1 MKSKTK
7 KMQTILMKGV
17 LIALSLIFIS
27 SSFTYAV
34 EGLTL
39 QASTA
44 LEILMY
50 GEVGSAVRKME
61 EHFKSKTTLYIVNE
75 IQLRALA
82 EYVNAGNSC
91 YGKVIELLN
100 DIKIN
105 SNVDW
110 TPIGTENTP
119 FQGTFKGNGYTVTNL
134 TYTLTKESDGN
145 IGLFG
150 VSNGNI
156 EKLTVNNSKIAKVS
170 TNNDYF
176 NIGNIAGVN
185 NGKIKDCNADKMPLG
200 LTSVEAGTDANKYV
214 GLIAGKNANNGIEKS
229 EAKEISKV
237 EITNNTDT
245 INLDPTIYVKH
256 GEEDYKE
263 ITDFLNT
270 VYLQENDKVK
280 FEISIDK
287 YIYTGLE
294 NGNKIKLADV
304 KDEEGNVTSKAAE
317 EIYPKLSLGSLVF
330 KPISA
335 TQEEIDN
342 GDGTKT
348 PKTFLV
354 YEATVEQTDTEFT
367 SNNVTINFRK
377 NLNNENLFVYYDVR
391 ENNFDTANELK
402 DSNSSKSFGNVDI
415 KVDTKKPSVD
425 INAYLE
431 DATESKRY
439 PEGKEIIITV
449 KTTEKVQANI
459 APEVRVSFSESGL
472 GKYNYQENT
481 TLGNAKH
488 IDAVIDENGKT
499 TWTYSYII
507 NPGDEGKLNIE
518 FVSGSLTDL
527 ANNQTDLTKLEKKEI
542 ESIYAD
548 TTAPVVTIELFNNNK
563 VDYAK
568 EYDINEDGVLDIK
581 DLLLVIKY
589 NAEKLEVNSKEW
601 KQVEAKGDVNGDKK
615 IDSNDSTLIAR
626 KILCD
631 ENEMV
636 NNITNEDTNV
646 FKIRFS
652 EELQRD
658 LTKEDI
664 TVNNGYVEDI
674 EKLNECEYL
683 VTVKNNIATGNVGEL
698 ILTIEKGTFKDLVGH
713 ENVRTEK
720 IIRIDKKAPLLLSL
734 EAYSTS
740 EILLD
745 TTVSNVKEK
754 YRTGDKITV
763 IATFDEN
770 ITGLPKLTLQFSESG
785 DAKGEI
791 TSTLE
796 GNKITYTYTITDG
809 DEGTLSVK
817 GFSGTV
823 TDKAGNITRVTKRV
837 LDGDT
842 IIADTVAPRLQELNI
857 TSPSEGSYKAGT
869 IVTIEAKYDEKVYA
883 LENNEIKK
891 ITNSSAPTLKISVG
905 NSNEVEATF
914 KEYGTTDGKVDES
927 KLIYTYAIRGE
938 EKNEEDVVTYAGD
951 NGEVK
956 ITKYENKENVFVCDL
971 AGNKAILTVNQT
983 GNKIIADTI
992 RPNVTNITA
1001 TVENP
1006 NVQNTNPYYKAE
1018 NDIKITLTFSEK
1030 VSSAKIFPEILV
1042 GFSENDIEEPT
1053 NYNTYSYESNWN
1065 VDSTTVEY
1073 TYKIKEGDNGYL
1085 WVKVPEDQFADA
1097 AGNGN
1102 IAKDAIK
1109 LNVYADTINPTI
1121 TLLKDTELNQ
1131 ANQTITV
1138 KATFSEDVYDLYNNS
1153 RVSLSPANAPKLIY
1167 SFGTGNNNEI
1177 SASSVS
1183 GAVITYVITKDPVKD
1198 NGTLHYELA
1207 KGNLCDRAGNEY
1219 YQETTDTTAPE
1230 LKEVY
1235 ITSDSTH
1242 EVYCKKD
1249 VNIKVI
1255 AIFDE
1260 DIANQNMKIRVKIG
1274 EGQEQEIAGAIN
1286 NDNKKEVIFNYT
1298 VKDGDNGNFTI
1309 LDVQGDTLEDESLT
1323 DKTYGYVQD
1332 KYGNQKNIFNFNG
1345 IQVNGEA
1352 IADTIAP
1359 TVTITSDVERTN
1371 KDTVTYTFTWS
1382 ETVTGFTANDIEL
1395 TNGLKGEFEVIPNTD
1410 GKVYTLKVDK
1420 IAEGMQVVR
1429 IFSGACEDLAG
1440 NENKE
1445 KVTYNKVF
1453 IDCTKPIIRAKVNG
1467 GNYVIATDSNKST
1480 LVENIVINE
1489 ELSKFE
1495 YIWATS
1501 ETLPET
1507 GWSQADVSG
1516 LIVNSDITIKT
1527 EVSEENTYYLY
1538 LRATDLAGNVLE
1550 ARTNGFKVTKD
1561 EITLT
1566 PSTAEITNQDVIVNV
1581 TYGINLTENRKAG
1594 VSGKT
1599 SSADETKVI
1608 VSENGTVY
1616 AEATDKAGNK
1626 VYKTLEITNI
1636 DKVAPEATI
1645 TYTTN
1650 EDGSITAKISFNE
1663 EDVIITNNSGNDT
1676 YKFTENGEFTFEFKD
1691 KAGNTGKATASV
1703 TNIEEKDT
1711 TAPMVMFRYTLTTVT
1726 VDEPLGATI
1735 LTDEDAKIEYKW
1747 DNDDWVSTTDYVR
1760 SQNASKKTNSI
1771 GKHILYAK
1779 ATDRSGNVSDIQEL
1793 EFNVVKKPVHP
1804 EIIFENL
1811 TTVQTNGNKYVKIP
1825 NTLLPNNLT
1834 EQMNKE
1840 ALGDS
1845 VPQYKNLTEDGK
1857 LRTGSEITLDNNSKY
1872 IVVVIGD
1879 VNCDGEVSPID
1890 VTMANSIRLGKATA
1904 SDIQILAA
1912 DFDSENSIKPIDI
1925 TMINSYRLG
1934 KLTIS
1939 I

>member
-105 SNVDW
+105 DNVDW
-110 TPIGTENTP
+110 TPIGTEYTP

-150 VSNGNI
+150 VLNGSI

-176 NIGNIAGVN
+176 NIGNIVGVN
-185 NGKIKDCNADKMPLG
+185 NGKIKDCNANKMPLG
-200 LTSVEAGTDANKYV
+200 LTSVESGTDANKYV
-214 GLIAGKNANNGIEKS
+214 GLIAGKNTNQGTIEKS

-237 EITNNTDT
+237 EITNNSDT

-256 GEEDYKE
+256 GEEEYKE

-304 KDEEGNVTSKAAE
+304 KDEDGNVTSKAAE

-330 KPISA
+330 KPVSA
-335 TQEEIDN
+335 TQEEVDN

-348 PKTFLV
+348 PKTLLV
-354 YEATVEQTDTEFT
+354 YEATVEKTDTEF
-367 SNNVTINFRK
+367 SSDNVTINFRK
-377 NLNNENLFVYYDVR
+377 NLNDENLFVYYDVR
-391 ENNFDTANELK
+391 ANNFDTANELK
-402 DSNSSKSFGNVDI
+402 GSNSSRTFGNVDI
-415 KVDTKKPSVD
+415 KVDTKMPSVD

-431 DATESKRY
+431 EATESKRY

-459 APEVRVSFSESGL
+459 APEVKVSFSESGL
-472 GKYNYQENT
+472 GKYNYQENA

-542 ESIYAD
+542 ESVYAD
-548 TTAPVVTIELFNNNK
+548 TTAPIITIDAKDVEKSVTNKDEIEYTF
-563 VDYAK
+563 
-568 EYDINEDGVLDIK
+568 
-581 DLLLVIKY
+581 
-589 NAEKLEVNSKEW
+589 
-601 KQVEAKGDVNGDKK
+601 
-615 IDSNDSTLIAR
+615 T
-626 KILCD
+626 
-631 ENEMV
+631 
-636 NNITNEDTNV
+636 
-646 FKIRFS
+646 FS
-652 EELQRD
+652 EKVEGFTAD
-658 LTKEDI
+658 KI
-664 TVNNGYVEDI
+664 TVNNGIKGTLSDVTENEDGTYSYKMI
-674 EKLNECEYL
+674 ITPN
-683 VTVKNNIATGNVGEL
+683 VRNGNVGDL
-698 ILTIEKGTFKDLVGH
+698 QVIIEQDACQDLVGH
-713 ENVRTEK
+713 SNVRTEK
-720 IIRIDKKAPLLLSL
+720 VIRVDKKAPLLLSL
-734 EAYSTS
+734 EAYASSKIVLNS
-740 EILLD
+740 EI
-745 TTVSNVKEK
+745 SNVREN
-754 YRTGDKITV
+754 YRTGEMITV
-763 IATFDEN
+763 DATFDEK
-770 ITGLPKLTLQFSESG
+770 IALPPSILEAPKLILQFSESG

-791 TSTLE
+791 IGGE
-796 GNKITYTYTITDG
+796 IKGNKITYIYAITSG

-823 TDKAGNITRVTKRV
+823 KDEAGNTTRVTKRV

-869 IVTIEAKYDEKVYA
+869 TVTIEAKYDEKVYA
-883 LENNEIKK
+883 LENDEIKK
-891 ITNSSAPTLKISVG
+891 ITESSAPTLKVSVG
-905 NSNEVEATF
+905 NVNEVEAVF
-914 KEYGTTDGKVDES
+914 AGYGTTDGKVDES
-927 KLIYTYAIRGE
+927 KLIYTYTIRGE
-938 EKNEEDVVTYAGD
+938 VKNEEDVVTYAGD

-1006 NVQNTNPYYKAE
+1006 NVQNTKPYYKAE

-1042 GFSENDIEEPT
+1042 GFSESDTEEPT

-1065 VDSTTVEY
+1065 VDSTTIEY

-1102 IAKDAIK
+1102 IAKDATK

-1138 KATFSEDVYDLYNNS
+1138 KATFSEDVYDLNNKS

-1167 SFGTGNNNEI
+1167 SFGTGDNNEI

-1235 ITSDSTH
+1235 ITSDSIH
-1242 EVYCKKD
+1242 GIYCKKD
-1249 VNIKVI
+1249 VNIKVV
-1255 AIFDE
+1255 AVFDE

-1274 EGQEQEIAGAIN
+1274 EGQEQEIAGTIN

-1309 LDVQGDTLEDESLT
+1309 LDVQGNTLEDESLT

-1345 IQVNGEA
+1345 IQINGEA

-1359 TVTITSDVERTN
+1359 TVTITSDVEKTN

-1467 GNYVIATDSNKST
+1467 GDYVIATDSNKST

-1495 YIWATS
+1495 YIWSTS

-1550 ARTNGFKVTKD
+1550 ARTNGFKVTND

-1566 PSTAEITNQDVIVNV
+1566 PSITEITNQDVIVNV
-1581 TYGINLTENRKAG
+1581 TYGTNLTENRKAG

-1650 EDGSITAKISFNE
+1650 EDGSVTATISFNE

-1703 TNIEEKDT
+1703 TNIKEKDI
-1711 TAPMVMFRYTLTTVT
+1711 TAPKVIFEYTLTTVT
-1726 VDEPLGATI
+1726 VDKPLGATI

-1747 DNDDWVSTTDYVR
+1747 DNEDWVTTTDYVR
-1760 SQNASKKTNSI
+1760 SQNASKKKTTV

-1857 LRTGSEITLDNNSKY
+1857 LKTGSEITLDDNSKY

-1890 VTMANSIRLGKATA
+1890 VTMANSIRLGKATV
-1904 SDIQILAA
+1904 SDVQMLAA

>member
-7 KMQTILMKGV
+7 KMQAILMKGV

-50 GEVGSAVRKME
+50 GEVGSAVRKIE

-91 YGKVIELLN
+91 YGKVIELIN

-110 TPIGTENTP
+110 TPIGTEYTP

-185 NGKIKDCNADKMPLG
+185 NGKIKDCNANKMPLG
-200 LTSVEAGTDANKYV
+200 LSNVEEGTDANKYV

-330 KPISA
+330 KPVSA

-377 NLNNENLFVYYDVR
+377 NLNDENLFVYYDVR

-402 DSNSSKSFGNVDI
+402 GSNSSKSFGNVDI

-488 IDAVIDENGKT
+488 IDAVIDENGET

-548 TTAPVVTIELFNNNK
+548 TTAPMITI
-563 VDYAK
+563 DT
-568 EYDINEDGVLDIK
+568 K
-581 DLLLVIKY
+581 DVK
-589 NAEKLEVNSKEW
+589 S
-601 KQVEAKGDVNGDKK
+601 
-615 IDSNDSTLIAR
+615 
-626 KILCD
+626 
-631 ENEMV
+631 
-636 NNITNEDTNV
+636 ITNKDEIEYT
-646 FKIRFS
+646 FTFS
-652 EELQRD
+652 EKVEGFTAD
-658 LTKEDI
+658 KI
-664 TVNNGYVEDI
+664 TVNNGTKGTLSDVIENEDRTYSYKMI
-674 EKLNECEYL
+674 ITPN
-683 VTVKNNIATGNVGEL
+683 VTNGNVGDL
-698 ILTIEKGTFKDLVGH
+698 QVIIEQDTCQDLVGH
-713 ENVRTEK
+713 SNVRTEK
-720 IIRIDKKAPLLLSL
+720 IIRVDKKAPLLLSL

-740 EILLD
+740 EIVLNSEI
-745 TTVSNVKEK
+745 SNVKEN
-754 YRTGDKITV
+754 YRTGEIITV
-763 IATFDEN
+763 VATFDEK
-770 ITGLPKLTLQFSESG
+770 IASLEEDVTGLPKLTLQFSESG
-785 DAKGEI
+785 DAKGEV
-791 TSTLE
+791 TGTLE
-796 GNKITYTYTITDG
+796 GNKITYTYTITSG

-823 TDKAGNITRVTKRV
+823 IDEAGNITRVTKRT

-857 TSPSEGSYKAGT
+857 TSPGKGSYKAGT

-891 ITNSSAPTLKISVG
+891 ITESSAPTLKVSVG
-905 NSNEVEATF
+905 NANEVEATF
-914 KEYGTTDGKVDES
+914 VGYGTTDGKVDES
-927 KLIYTYAIRGE
+927 KLIYTYTIRGE

-1030 VSSAKIFPEILV
+1030 VSSAKIYPKILI
-1042 GFSENDIEEPT
+1042 GFSESDTEEPT
-1053 NYNTYSYESNWN
+1053 NYNEDSYESNWN
-1065 VDSTTVEY
+1065 ADSTTVEY
-1073 TYKIKEGDNGYL
+1073 TYKIKDGDNGYL

-1102 IAKDAIK
+1102 IAKEATK
-1109 LNVYADTINPTI
+1109 LNLYADTINPTI

-1138 KATFSEDVYDLYNNS
+1138 KATFSEDVYDLNDKT
-1153 RVSLSPANAPKLIY
+1153 RVSLSPKNAPKLIY
-1167 SFGTGNNNEI
+1167 SFGTGANNEI
-1177 SASSVS
+1177 SASDVS

-1242 EVYCKKD
+1242 GVYCKKD
-1249 VNIKVI
+1249 VNIKAV
-1255 AIFDE
+1255 AVFDE
-1260 DIANQNMKIRVKIG
+1260 DIVNQNMKIKIKIG
-1274 EGQEQEIAGAIN
+1274 EGQDQEITGTIN

-1309 LDVQGDTLEDESLT
+1309 LDVQGNTLEDESLT

-1332 KYGNQKNIFNFNG
+1332 KYGNQKNIFNFSN
-1345 IQVNGEA
+1345 IQVDGEA

-1382 ETVTGFTANDIEL
+1382 ETVTGFTANDIEI
-1395 TNGLKGEFEVIPNTD
+1395 TNGLKGEFKVVPDTD
-1410 GKVYTLKVDK
+1410 GKVYTLKVDR
-1420 IAEGMQVVR
+1420 IAEGMQV
-1429 IFSGACEDLAG
+1429 IKISSGVCEDLAG

-1495 YIWATS
+1495 YIWSTS

-1507 GWSQADVSG
+1507 GWNQADISG
-1516 LIVNSDITIKT
+1516 LTVNSDITIKT

-1538 LRATDLAGNVLE
+1538 LRAIDLAGNVLE

-1566 PSTAEITNQDVIVNV
+1566 ASTTELTNQDVIVNV
-1581 TYGINLTENRKAG
+1581 AYGTNLTENRKAG

-1599 SSADETKVI
+1599 SSADVTKVI
-1608 VSENGTVY
+1608 ISENGTVY
-1616 AEATDKAGNK
+1616 TEATDLAGNK

-1645 TYTTN
+1645 DYTTN

-1711 TAPMVMFRYTLTTVT
+1711 TAPTVMFRYTLTTVT
-1726 VDEPLGATI
+1726 VNEPLGATI

-1747 DNDDWVSTTDYVR
+1747 DNEDWVATTDYVR
-1760 SQNASKKTNSI
+1760 SQNASKTSNSI

-1779 ATDRSGNVSDIQEL
+1779 ATDKSGNTSEVQKL
-1793 EFNVVKKPVHP
+1793 EFNVVKKATTS
-1804 EIIFENL
+1804 EIIFEDL
-1811 TTVQTNGNKYVKIP
+1811 PTIQVKGKKYVKVSG
-1825 NTLLPNNLT
+1825 NMNL
-1834 EQMNKE
+1834 ESINGKMNKE
-1840 ALGDS
+1840 ALENN
-1845 VPQYKNLTEDGK
+1845 VPEYKNLTEDGK
-1857 LRTGSEITLDNNSKY
+1857 IRTGSEITLNGETQY
-1872 IVVVIGD
+1872 VVVVNGD
-1879 VNCDGEVSPID
+1879 INGDGKVTFLED
-1890 VTMANSIRLGKATA
+1890 VIMANNYRLGLINLSTVQKLA
-1904 SDIQILAA
+1904 SDINNNGTI
-1912 DFDSENSIKPIDI
+1912 DFIPDI
-1925 TMINSYRLG
+1925 VAINNYRLG
-1934 KLTIS
+1934 IIKDL
-1939 I
+1939 

>member
-1 MKSKTK
+1 MKSKVK
-7 KMQTILMKGV
+7 KMQIVLIKGV
-17 LIALSLIFIS
+17 LIALSLIFVS
-27 SSFTYAV
+27 SSFAYALD
-34 EGLTL
+34 GLTL
-39 QASTA
+39 QESTA

-50 GEVGSAVRKME
+50 GEVGSAARKIE

-75 IQLRALA
+75 VQLRALA
-82 EYVNAGNSC
+82 EYVNAGHSC

-100 DIKIN
+100 DIRIN
-105 SNVDW
+105 GNVDW
-110 TPIGTENTP
+110 TPIGTEYTP
-119 FQGTFKGNGYTVTNL
+119 FQGTFKGNGYEVKNL
-134 TYTLTKESDGN
+134 TYTITSEVDGN

-150 VSNGNI
+150 VNNGRI
-156 EKLTVNNSKIAKVS
+156 EKLNVNNSKIKKES
-170 TNNDYF
+170 TNSDYF

-185 NGKIKDCNADKMPLG
+185 NGKIIDCSADKMPLS
-200 LTSVEAGTDANKYV
+200 LTSVESGTDANKYA
-214 GLIAGKNANNGIEKS
+214 GLIAGKNVSNGIEKS
-229 EAKEISKV
+229 KTKEIGKIT
-237 EITNNTDT
+237 ITNNGDT
-245 INLDPTIYVKH
+245 INLGPKIYIN
-256 GEEDYKE
+256 DKE
-263 ITDFLNT
+263 ITDFSNT
-270 VYLQENDKVK
+270 VYLQKDDKIK
-280 FEISIDK
+280 LEISVDK

-294 NGNKIKLADV
+294 NGKKLKLTDEI
-304 KDEEGNVTSKAAE
+304 DEEGNVTNKVAE
-317 EIYPKLSLGSLVF
+317 ENYPKLSLDKLIF
-330 KPISA
+330 KPVSA

-342 GDGTKT
+342 GDGTTT
-348 PKTFLV
+348 PRTFLV
-354 YEATVEQTDTEFT
+354 YEASEDKENTEYGP
-367 SNNVTINFRK
+367 SNNAIKINFEK
-377 NLNNENLFVYYDVR
+377 NMNDENLFVYYDTR
-391 ENNFDTANELK
+391 TDNFDTANELK
-402 DSNSSKSFGNVDI
+402 SSKFFENVNI
-415 KVDTKKPSVD
+415 KIDTLNPSVN
-425 INAYLE
+425 ISAYLAE
-431 DATESKRY
+431 ATESKRY
-439 PEGKEIIITV
+439 PEGREVIIEV
-449 KTTEKVQANI
+449 KTSEKIHADI
-459 APEVRVSFSESGL
+459 APEIKVSFSESGV

-488 IDAVIDENGKT
+488 IDAVIDELGKT
-499 TWTYSYII
+499 TWIYSYII
-507 NPGDEGKLNIE
+507 NTGDEGKLNVE

-527 ANNQTDLTKLEKKEI
+527 ANNQKDLTKLDKNEI
-542 ESIYAD
+542 ESVYAD
-548 TTAPVVTIELFNNNK
+548 TTAPMITIDTK
-563 VDYAK
+563 DVD
-568 EYDINEDGVLDIK
+568 
-581 DLLLVIKY
+581 
-589 NAEKLEVNSKEW
+589 S
-601 KQVEAKGDVNGDKK
+601 
-615 IDSNDSTLIAR
+615 
-626 KILCD
+626 
-631 ENEMV
+631 
-636 NNITNEDTNV
+636 ITNKDEIEYT
-646 FKIRFS
+646 FTFS
-652 EELQRD
+652 EKVEGFTAD
-658 LTKEDI
+658 KI
-664 TVNNGYVEDI
+664 TVNNGTKGTLSDVIENEDGTYSYKMI
-674 EKLNECEYL
+674 IKPD
-683 VTVKNNIATGNVGEL
+683 VTNGNVGDL
-698 ILTIEKGTFKDLVGH
+698 QVIIEQDACKDLVGH
-713 ENVRTEK
+713 SNVRTEK
-720 IIRIDKKAPLLLSL
+720 IIRVDKKSPLLLSL

-740 EILLD
+740 EIVLNSEI
-745 TTVSNVKEK
+745 SNVKENYK
-754 YRTGDKITV
+754 TGEKITV
-763 IATFDEN
+763 VATFDEKIASLEEN
-770 ITGLPKLTLQFSESG
+770 VTGLPKLTLQFSESG
-785 DAKGEI
+785 DAKGEV
-791 TSTLE
+791 TGTLE
-796 GNKITYTYTITDG
+796 GNKITYTYTITSG

-823 TDKAGNITRVTKRV
+823 TDEAGNVTRITKRT

-842 IIADTVAPRLQELNI
+842 IIADTTAPRLKELNI
-857 TSPSEGSYKAGT
+857 TSPSDGSYKAGR
-869 IVTIEAKYDEKVYA
+869 IVTIEAEYDEKVYA
-883 LENNEIKK
+883 LENNEIRKVN
-891 ITNSSAPTLKISVG
+891 IANAPTLKVSVG
-905 NSNEVEATF
+905 NANEVEATF
-914 KEYGTTDGKVDES
+914 VGYGTTDGKVDES
-927 KLIYTYAIRGE
+927 KLIYTYTIRGE

-971 AGNKAILTVNQT
+971 AGNKAMLSVNQT

-1006 NVQNTNPYYKAE
+1006 NIQNTNPYYKAE
-1018 NDIKITLTFSEK
+1018 NEITITLTFSEK

-1065 VDSTTVEY
+1065 VDSTTIEY
-1073 TYKIKEGDNGYL
+1073 TYKIKDGDNGCL
-1085 WVKVPEDQFADA
+1085 WVKVPEDQFADG

-1102 IAKDAIK
+1102 IAKDATK
-1109 LNVYADTINPTI
+1109 LNIYADTINPTI

-1138 KATFSEDVYDLYNNS
+1138 KATFSEDVYDLNNKS

-1177 SASSVS
+1177 SASNVS
-1183 GAVITYVITKDPVKD
+1183 EAVITYVITKDPVND

-1242 EVYCKKD
+1242 GVYCKKD
-1249 VNIKVI
+1249 VNIKAV
-1255 AIFDE
+1255 AVFDE
-1260 DIANQNMKIRVKIG
+1260 DIANQNMKIKIKIG
-1274 EGQEQEIAGAIN
+1274 EGQEQEIAGTIN
-1286 NDNKKEVIFNYT
+1286 NDYKKEVIFNYT

-1332 KYGNQKNIFNFNG
+1332 KYGNQKNIFNFSN
-1345 IQVNGEA
+1345 IQVYGEA

-1382 ETVTGFTANDIEL
+1382 ETVTGFTANDIEI
-1395 TNGLKGEFEVIPNTD
+1395 TNGLKGEFKVVQDTD
-1410 GKVYTLKVDK
+1410 GKVYTLKVDR
-1420 IAEGMQVVR
+1420 IAEGMQIVR
-1429 IFSGACEDLAG
+1429 VLSGACEDLAG
-1440 NENKE
+1440 NENTE

-1467 GNYVIATDSNKST
+1467 GNYVIDTDSNKST
-1480 LVENIVINE
+1480 LVENIVVNE

-1495 YIWATS
+1495 YIWSTS

-1507 GWSQADVSG
+1507 GWNQVDVSG
-1516 LIVNSDITIKT
+1516 LALNSDITIKT
-1527 EVSEENTYYLY
+1527 EVNEEKTYYLY
-1538 LRATDLAGNVLE
+1538 LRATDLAENVLE
-1550 ARTNGFKVTKD
+1550 ARTNGFKVTKE
-1561 EITLT
+1561 EINLT
-1566 PSTAEITNQDVIVNV
+1566 PDITEVTNQDVIVNV
-1581 TYGINLTENRKAG
+1581 AYGTNLTENRKAG

-1599 SSADETKVI
+1599 SSADETTVI

-1636 DKVAPEATI
+1636 DKVAPEVTI

-1650 EDGSITAKISFNE
+1650 EDGSVTAKISFNE
-1663 EDVIITNNSGNDT
+1663 ENVIITNNSGNDT

-1711 TAPMVMFRYTLTTVT
+1711 TAPTVMFRYTLTTVT

-1747 DNDDWVSTTDYVR
+1747 DNEDWVATTDYVR
-1760 SQNASKKTNSI
+1760 NQNASKKKTTV
-1771 GKHILYAK
+1771 GKHILYAR
-1779 ATDRSGNVSDIQEL
+1779 ATDKSGNVSDIQEL
-1793 EFNVVKKPVHP
+1793 EFNVVKKTVQS

-1857 LRTGSEITLDNNSKY
+1857 LKTGSEITLDDNSKY
-1872 IVVVIGD
+1872 IVVIIGD

-1890 VTMANSIRLGKATA
+1890 VTIANSIRLGKATV
-1904 SDIQILAA
+1904 SDVQMLAA

-1934 KLTIS
+1934 KITIS